1 MRPALV
7 ARKDEKVFSYLFA
20 YYFPP
25 QTKSG
30 FHDQGEKETTNNVS
44 LREVSWEDIY
54 YCQEDTVFSLPDP
67 ALLSGLTL
75 GSVENTVKISSSN
88 ILQLSDLIQV

>member
-7 ARKDEKVFSYLFA
+7 ARKDEEVFSYFFA
-20 YYFPP
+20 YHFPP

-30 FHDQGEKETTNNVS
+30 FHDQGEKETSNNVG
-44 LREVSWEDIY
+44 LREVSWEAVY
-54 YCQEDTVFSLPDP
+54 YCQEDTIFSLPDP

-75 GSVENTVKISSSN
+75 GSVENIVKISSSS
-88 ILQLSDLIQV
+88 IL